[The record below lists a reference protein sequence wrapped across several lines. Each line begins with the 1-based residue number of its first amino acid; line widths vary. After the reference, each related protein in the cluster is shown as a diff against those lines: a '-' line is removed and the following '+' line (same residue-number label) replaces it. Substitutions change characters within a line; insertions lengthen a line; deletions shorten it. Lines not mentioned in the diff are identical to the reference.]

1 MKKNSVSL
9 FIILIF
15 QSFFPVSTFAQTKL
29 KKIEFNVGGFIDPY
43 KLTNNVLIPPTSR
56 GRTNFGDEINYDLL
70 PSFSLKNPRFEFIA
84 GFGLSIRHFS
94 INKFRLEN
102 LIILIFPFLSSPDS
116 FHLRSIKYT
125 TNYLN
130 FTTGFSYGLTKKER
144 RVKFFTGLK
153 LVHSFK
159 TKANIFLE
167 TDNRY
172 LVPSA
177 QNLTQLRTLYKDQ
190 LRKYI
195 LRIDPFIDMQVHI
208 YKGAGIKLG
217 YSVFNY
223 YPISWTK
230 SLTKR
235 HSAIGANIS
244 LYYKPVANN

>member
-1 MKKNSVSL
+1 MKKIPVFL

-56 GRTNFGDEINYDLL
+56 GRINVGYEINYELL
-70 PSFSLKNPRFEFIA
+70 PSFSFKNPRFEFIS
-84 GFGLSIRHFS
+84 GFGLSTRHFS
-94 INKFRLEN
+94 INKYRLDN
-102 LIILIFPFLSSPDS
+102 LIILIFPFLSSQDS

-125 TNYLN
+125 TNYVN

-159 TKANIFLE
+159 TKGNIILE

-172 LVPSA
+172 FVPSA
-177 QNLTQLRTLYKDQ
+177 QNLTQSRTLYQDQ
-190 LRKYI
+190 VRKYI
-195 LRIDPFIDMQVHI
+195 LRIDPFIDMHVHI
-208 YKGAGIKLG
+208 YKGAGIKVG
-217 YSVFNY
+217 SSVFNY
-223 YPISWTK
+223 YPIPWTK

-235 HSAIGANIS
+235 HSAIGGNIS
-244 LYYKPVANN
+244 LYYQPAANN